1 MADIEKMGVTAD
13 HSSGEV
19 EDSQIFNHQAVKE
32 ETAHEAAERGRL
44 ATDM

>member
-1 MADIEKMGVTAD
+1 MATDIEKKGVIVD
-13 HSSGEV
+13 QSSGE
-19 EDSQIFNHQAVKE
+19 EDNPGFHHRTAH